1 MNIFVFWCRV
11 FSRTQK
17 NDSLLRIQ
25 SEKSAVDAFEKKKE
39 RRIREKEEEIEECEG
54 VVFIQKNRS
63 PRSMVRLS

>member
-39 RRIREKEEEIEECEG
+39 RRVREKSEEEIEG
-54 VVFIQKNRS
+54 VAFI
-63 PRSMVRLS
+63 